1 MFPTAFCGNQFM
13 SDAQQDT
20 ILERRVALP
29 EPDVSNITVLMES
42 LPNGPVLPWH
52 HFDSPW
58 LERDDAE
65 SPDSDVEA
73 SLEIDSESDSDS
85 EEEASSDETET
96 YAADDDADDDDDD
109 DDDVAEESRPTK
121 RHRRSFPYSGDRRR
135 KRRKL

>member
-73 SLEIDSESDSDS
+73 SLESDSESDSDGGTGDDPGIS
-85 EEEASSDETET
+85 TEPGPVEQLTLSLVVLETV
-96 YAADDDADDDDDD
+96 
-109 DDDVAEESRPTK
+109 DDVPEESAA
-121 RHRRSFPYSGDRRR
+121 
-135 KRRKL
+135 

>member
-1 MFPTAFCGNQFM
+1 MKAPARGKLESLALMFPTAFCGNQFM

-73 SLEIDSESDSDS
+73 SLEIDSESDSDGGTGDDPGIS
-85 EEEASSDETET
+85 TEPGPVEQLTLSLVLLETV
-96 YAADDDADDDDDD
+96 
-109 DDDVAEESRPTK
+109 DDVPEESAA
-121 RHRRSFPYSGDRRR
+121 
-135 KRRKL
+135 